1 MITIPPDRIRT
12 SIRDQAKL
20 TDAQI
25 DARVAEKLASLSGL
39 ISADGALHIVANE
52 LGVKITP
59 DKEKNKVKDL
69 LVGMR
74 VSIPLRVLRV
84 YEVRQFAKEGRS
96 GQVGSFL
103 AGDETGTTRITLWN
117 EHANVLPQLT
127 EGMTVLAREGSVKE
141 NQGRIEVHLGAGS
154 ELVLNPPGITVSA
167 DTPAPQERSY
177 PRKKIGELAPHD
189 EYVDI
194 LGTVVQVF
202 EPRGFTKKSGEQ
214 GLVCNAVIDD
224 GSGTIRASFW
234 DNDCRAI
241 LGDAVTDPSLFEE
254 KKLELLG
261 QLVKVQGRCKVNAAY
276 NQLELSVNVFVKN
289 PDPTAELARL
299 N

>member
-1 MITIPPDRIRT
+1 MITIPPERIRA
-12 SIRDQAKL
+12 SIREQKQL

-39 ISADGALHIVANE
+39 ISHDGALHIVANE
-52 LGVKITP
+52 LGVKIAP
-59 DKEKNKVKDL
+59 DKDKSKVKDM

-74 VSIPLRVLRV
+74 ITIPLRVLRV
-84 YEVRQFAKEGRS
+84 YETRQFAKDGRT

-117 EHANVLPQLT
+117 EHANHLPALA
-127 EGMTVLAREGSVKE
+127 ESMTVLIREGTVKE

-154 ELVLNPPGITVSA
+154 ELVLNPTDVTVSA
-167 DTPAPQERSY
+167 TTPPPQERSY
-177 PRKKIGELAPHD
+177 PRKKIGELTPQD

-194 LGTVVQVF
+194 LGTVLQVF
-202 EPRGFTKKSGEQ
+202 DPRGFTKKNGEQ
-214 GLVCNAVIDD
+214 GLVCNVVIDD
-224 GSGTIRASFW
+224 SSGTIRASFW

-241 LGDAVTDPSLFEE
+241 LGDGVSQPALLEE

-261 QLVKVQGRCKVNAAY
+261 QLIKVQGRCKVNAAY
-276 NQLELSVNVFVKN
+276 NQLELSAVGFTLN
-289 PDPTAELARL
+289 PDPAAEMSRL
-299 N
+299 